1 MDLNTSQSTRLTS
14 GEADDTQPSVSRDGR
29 RLLFLRNQRELYVMP
44 AAGGRPSLLHAF
56 EGPSRFVDGLVWG
69 PDGSTVILSMATKTG
84 DLFVLQPEVGDSR

>member
-56 EGPSRFVDGLVWG
+56 EGRRASST
-69 PDGSTVILSMATKTG
+69 GSCGDRMAAR
-84 DLFVLQPEVGDSR
+84 SS